1 MRTRYVC
8 RLAFLGAASAF
19 FVLPASVSAADAGDP
34 MMVTPGAI
42 KWGDAPPSIP
52 KGAKLAVL
60 MGDPSK
66 EGPFVMRL
74 KTPANYK
81 IAPHTHTQAEQITV
95 LSGTLILGMGEK
107 IDKAHESAL
116 PGRGLPHARGQ
127 DAALRHVEGADG
139 DPGERQRTLRH
150 QLPES
155 GGQPGQVGQAIAAPT
170 ATWPPLG
177 CRPSRGS
184 GRPPC
189 LP

>member
-8 RLAFLGAASAF
+8 RLAFVCAASAL
-19 FVLPASVSAADAGDP
+19 FVLPASVSAADADDA
-34 MMVTPGAI
+34 MLVTPGAI

-66 EGPFVMRL
+66 EGPFIMRL

-107 IDKAHESAL
+107 IDKAQEHAL
-116 PGRGLPHARGQ
+116 PPGSFHMLPGKTPHYAMSKVPTVIQVNGNGPF
-127 DAALRHVEGADG
+127 DINYLNPADNP
-139 DPGERQRTLRH
+139 DKSAKQ
-150 QLPES
+150 
-155 GGQPGQVGQAIAAPT
+155 
-170 ATWPPLG
+170 
-177 CRPSRGS
+177 
-184 GRPPC
+184 
-189 LP
+189 